1 MRIAESENALRSFAE
16 AKGVDVNIPTG
27 STQVAAVWLAFYEQ
41 VRTEDTTKEEGAWPD
56 ALLFEWGYRDA
67 LPGYYEA
74 CFYLNFTRQ
83 FVSEEGEDDDA
94 MFQLVWQLEYE
105 PSEGLRKLGHRAE
118 WCDGLGAFQEFRK
131 FVLSCE
137 ALNAVA
143 GSRPSG
149 VEFYLSA
156 V

>member
-1 MRIAESENALRSFAE
+1 MRIADSESALRSFAA
-16 AKGVDVNIPTG
+16 AKGIDVTAPAG
-27 STQVAAVWLAFYEQ
+27 PSEVAEVWLAFYEQ
-41 VRTEDTTKEEGAWPD
+41 VRTEGITQEEGAWPD
-56 ALLFEWGYRDA
+56 ALLFEWGHRDA

-94 MFQLVWQLEYE
+94 MFQLIWQLEYE
-105 PSEGLRKLGHRAE
+105 PSEDLRKLSHRAE
-118 WCDGLGAFQEFRK
+118 WCDGLAALPRFRQ

-137 ALNAVA
+137 ALQAVA
-143 GSRPSG
+143 GSRPSK
-149 VEFYLSA
+149 VEFYLSG